1 MSEIIEKI
9 IEYQKLYNERL
20 YLVASE
26 NSPSI
31 NARLAFLT
39 DIFNR
44 YYFPLEE
51 HRSWAFPGNEVLE
64 SLHARCRENLQRLT
78 GAKYI
83 DIRPISG
90 ANCMTIA
97 LASLTRPG
105 DTIMSISPMNGGHH
119 ITRFIAERFGCKV
132 SYLPYEQNNFHID
145 SYALESA
152 VLRNDASLIYLDQ
165 AHILFPPSLKEIS
178 SKIPETTR
186 IYYDGS
192 HVMGLI
198 FGGQFQKPLEE
209 GASFF
214 GGSTHKTIPGPHKGF
229 IATDNKEAYIN
240 IERTSKNFVSH
251 DHGADIAALAVILEE
266 MDGKWYDYAT
276 RIVENA
282 QYLAALL
289 DGYGF
294 AVAAK
299 EFGFTKSHQIWVNTV
314 QFMDAFEAVKVLARC
329 GIIVNSISAPAFPN
343 QLALRIGVQEV
354 TYLGATKEVIAHIAE
369 IFERVLIKKSY
380 SEAKVRSEVAEIKK
394 KLLPTFDNRYLERV
408 LNSLE
413 IGSHRF

>member
-1 MSEIIEKI
+1 MSETIEKI

-31 NARLAFLT
+31 NARLSFLT

-64 SLHARCRENLQRLT
+64 ALHDHCRSYLRKLT
-78 GAKYI
+78 GARFV
-83 DIRPISG
+83 DIKPISG
-90 ANCMTIA
+90 VNCMTVA

-105 DTIMSISPMNGGHH
+105 DTIASISPLNGGHH
-119 ITRFIAERFGCKV
+119 ITRFIAERFGCRV
-132 SYLPYEQNNFHID
+132 IYLPYEQGSFTFNFD
-145 SYALESA
+145 SLEK
-152 VLRNDASLIYLDQ
+152 VIEKEVSLIYLDQ
-165 AHILFPPSLKEIS
+165 AHILFPFNLEEVRSR
-178 SKIPETTR
+178 IPETTK

-198 FGGQFQKPLEE
+198 FGSNFQKPLQE
-209 GASFF
+209 GASFL

-229 IATDNKEAYIN
+229 IATNDIGSYQN

-251 DHGADIAALAVILEE
+251 DHGADVAALAVILEE

-354 TYLGATKEVIAHIAE
+354 TYLGATKEVMAHIAE

-394 KLLPTFDNRYLERV
+394 KLLPAVDNRYLERV